1 MTTQLRATVAA
12 AFAILAIAAPSAF
25 ARATDGTISGVAG
38 TVPGFAGDGGP
49 ANQAL
54 MNAPADVAF
63 LSANTYVIADFNNN
77 RIREVTQ
84 NGIINTVAGSDAG
97 FDGDHGPAVDA
108 LLDHPEG
115 VTPLTG
121 GAYLIADTFNH
132 VIRKVDANGIIT
144 TIAGTDRGL
153 SGDGGPATN
162 AALSFPSDTAVMPD
176 GSILVA
182 DTGND
187 RIRKIAP
194 NGIITTV
201 AGTSRGY
208 GGDNG
213 PATRAQ
219 LNQPRD
225 VTLASDGAI
234 LIADSGNSRVRR
246 VDPTTGVITTVAG
259 LGAGFSGDGD
269 PASHAKLDAP
279 ASIVAAAHGGF
290 IVADTAND
298 RIRRITPMGA
308 IFTVAGTSAGNSGNG
323 GLAKSAQLNQPA
335 GITLDPNGGFLVS
348 DTANATIRRVS
359 DIGAVP
365 PAKVGDSFGV
375 APSSG
380 NVTIEPNG
388 QKRFIRLQEEDLIP
402 VFSQVDATGGEM
414 DLTMARDAGGAQQTA
429 HVFWSPFTVTQG
441 TKGRPFTQFKLPPP
455 DCGSAQAT
463 FAKKKKPKKKKKHKQ
478 RRLWVSE
485 TGGNWKTA
493 TGSVSAGAIGT
504 EWVTTSL
511 CDGTRVTVR
520 RGIVRVIDRKHR
532 PHKVVL
538 HAGDTF
544 RTPTR

>member
-12 AFAILAIAAPSAF
+12 ALAMLAIAAPSAF

-38 TVPGFAGDGGP
+38 TTAGFAGDGGP

-63 LSANTYVIADFNNN
+63 LSANTYLIADFNND
-77 RIREVTQ
+77 RIREVTP
-84 NGIINTVAGSDAG
+84 NGIINTVAGSDRG
-97 FDGDHGPAVDA
+97 YFGDGGPAIDA
-108 LLDHPEG
+108 GLDRPEG
-115 VTPLTG
+115 VTPLSG

-153 SGDGGPATN
+153 SGDGGPATG
-162 AALSFPSDTAVMPD
+162 AALSFPSDTALMPD
-176 GSILVA
+176 GSILIA

-187 RIRKIAP
+187 RVRKIAP

-208 GGDNG
+208 SGDNG

-225 VTLASDGAI
+225 VTVASDGAI
-234 LIADSGNSRVRR
+234 LVADTGNSRVRR

-259 LGAGFSGDGD
+259 LGAGFGGDGD

-290 IVADTAND
+290 IVADTDNN

-308 IFTVAGTSAGNSGNG
+308 IFTVAGTSPGNSGNG
-323 GLAKSAQLNQPA
+323 GPAKSAQLNQPA

-365 PAKVGDSFGV
+365 PAQVGDSFGV

-402 VFSQVDATGGEM
+402 VFSQVDATNGEM
-414 DLTMARDAGGAQQTA
+414 DLTMARDAGGVQQTA

-441 TKGRPFTQFKLPPP
+441 TKGQPFTQFKIPPP
-455 DCGSAQAT
+455 DCGAAKAT
-463 FAKKKKPKKKKKHKQ
+463 IAKRKPKKKKHKQ

-511 CDGTRVTVR
+511 CDGTRITVR
-520 RGIVRVIDRKHR
+520 KGIVRVIDRKHR

>member
-1 MTTQLRATVAA
+1 M
-12 AFAILAIAAPSAF
+12 LAIAAPSAF

-38 TVPGFAGDGGP
+38 TVPGLAGDGGP
-49 ANQAL
+49 ATQAR

-63 LSANTYVIADFNNN
+63 LTANSYLIADFNNS
-77 RIREVTQ
+77 RIREVFPD
-84 NGIINTVAGSDAG
+84 GRINTVAGSDPG
-97 FDGDHGPAVDA
+97 YFGDNGPAVDA
-108 LLDHPEG
+108 GLDHPQG
-115 VTPLTG
+115 VTPLSG

-153 SGDGGPATN
+153 GGDGGPATS

-201 AGTSRGY
+201 AGTTRGF
-208 GGDNG
+208 GGDGG
-213 PATRAQ
+213 PATQAK
-219 LNQPRD
+219 LIQPRD
-225 VTLASDGAI
+225 VTVGSDGSI
-234 LIADSGNSRVRR
+234 LIADTGNSRVRR
-246 VDPTTGVITTVAG
+246 IDSSGTITTVAG
-259 LGAGFSGDGD
+259 LGAGLSGDGD
-269 PASHAKLDAP
+269 PAAKANLNAP
-279 ASIVAAAHGGF
+279 TSIVAAAHGGF
-290 IVADTAND
+290 IVADTLNN

-308 IFTVAGTSAGNSGNG
+308 IFTVAGTSSGNAGNG
-323 GLAKSAQLNQPA
+323 GLAKTAQLNQPGA
-335 GITLDPNGGFLVS
+335 LTLDPNGGFLVA

-365 PAKVGDSFGV
+365 PARVGDSFGV
-375 APSSG
+375 APSTG
-380 NVTIEPNG
+380 NVTIQPNG
-388 QKRFIRLQEEDLIP
+388 QRRFIRLQEEDLIP
-402 VFSQVDATGGEM
+402 NFSQVDATNGEM
-414 DLTMARDAGGAQQTA
+414 DLTMARDAGGLQQTA

-441 TKGRPFTQFKLPPP
+441 TKGQPFTQFKIPPP
-455 DCGSAQAT
+455 DCGSTKAT
-463 FAKKKKPKKKKKHKQ
+463 VAKTHKKKKKKRKQ

-520 RGIVRVIDRKHR
+520 KGIVRVIDRKHR